1 MPDERRTLVTDSIA
15 KAVNESLPG
24 AIRRVSAAALCSVR
38 DALDSLI
45 DEEPALGEGAFDP
58 AMSEIID
65 RIEFKRMDEHA
76 EETYPALDF
85 AYSYVRQWD
94 GQVTDKQRAICLW
107 GRLMSGC
114 SDWHGCV
121 MEGALR
127 LLAPMNPVNR
137 VDFMGFVRRY
147 FAAMCDGGLD
157 RTQISESVVIITM
170 LTALR
175 FDSQN
180 NWRIDELGDV
190 LERLGD
196 AGEGL
201 VREFWQQVDTRVDLL
216 PVDMLNAAHDVAD
229 GRGAQTLRPTRGRSQ
244 REDDDYADD
253 GYLDS
258 PRSRYDEDDYGE
270 SRRAGS
276 RGRSDYG
283 ASRYSREGERE
294 RTGDMRARGREY
306 DARLAIRASASYN
319 EREGSGRQ
327 SGGRPARRRDYS
339 YDPDDPDGGRGGRS
353 FGDAMSRYRAE
364 SRREKKRLS
373 ADTVMLGALAIVAI
387 GSVAFCAVK
396 YLK

>member
-1 MPDERRTLVTDSIA
+1 
-15 KAVNESLPG
+15 
-24 AIRRVSAAALCSVR
+24 
-38 DALDSLI
+38 
-45 DEEPALGEGAFDP
+45 
-58 AMSEIID
+58 
-65 RIEFKRMDEHA
+65 
-76 EETYPALDF
+76 
-85 AYSYVRQWD
+85 
-94 GQVTDKQRAICLW
+94 
-107 GRLMSGC
+107 
-114 SDWHGCV
+114 
-121 MEGALR
+121 
-127 LLAPMNPVNR
+127 
-137 VDFMGFVRRY
+137 
-147 FAAMCDGGLD
+147 MCDGGLD

-276 RGRSDYG
+276 RGRSGYG
-283 ASRYSREGERE
+283 ASHYSREDERE

-306 DARLAIRASASYN
+306 DARAGDARLGFVQRARGQRPWIGQAPRADATIHTTRTIRTAAAADEASATRCLCAIPCRKPT
-319 EREGSGRQ
+319 REE
-327 SGGRPARRRDYS
+327 ALV
-339 YDPDDPDGGRGGRS
+339 RGH
-353 FGDAMSRYRAE
+353 GDAGRAGDCGHRVGGVL
-364 SRREKKRLS
+364 RRQVSEIVRSNPFRNGMFIETPHRQKRFLLLQSPPKRDIILSVDLTRPGGELICQQIKSAIKRVKVTKVKTDNNRSAKTAMRTVVKKFENGVAEGKADVAMLNVTASAIDKAASKGVIHKNAANRKKARLAKRL
-373 ADTVMLGALAIVAI
+373 AKAAQ
-387 GSVAFCAVK
+387 
-396 YLK
+396 